1 MSKTERIALWAVV
14 GGIAIGLAVLAVIT
28 LGEIAALRRSLGAPP
43 AALPASPTPEP
54 PRAAPQPVRVG
65 IGGVAVLS
73 DTLILTVTVRMSG
86 AEDLLYEPP
95 VVTDG
100 SQEYAITGESLE
112 RARFAF
118 LDLVT
123 KGVATARLEFSPAPD
138 PRRRLILIFNP
149 SRRPEDPITPR
160 VEVLVPMSAK

>member
-1 MSKTERIALWAVV
+1 MSRTERIALWAVV
-14 GGIAIGLAVLAVIT
+14 GGIALGLAVLAIIT
-28 LGEIAALRRSLGAPP
+28 LGEIAALRRSLGAPSP
-43 AALPASPTPEP
+43 ALPAPPTSEP
-54 PRAAPQPVRVG
+54 PRAAPQPARVG

-73 DTLILTVTVRMSG
+73 DTLVLTVTVRMSG
-86 AEDLLYEPP
+86 AGDLLYEPP

-123 KGVATARLEFSPAPD
+123 KGAATARLEFSPAPD
-138 PRRRLILIFNP
+138 PGRRLTLIFNP
-149 SRRPEDPITPR
+149 GRRPEDPITPR
-160 VEVLVPMSAK
+160 VEVPVPMPAK